1 MRQLALIGLVASL
14 LLGGVAVLETSESVS
29 SRRDKQDR
37 LLQAAVSNEVALI
50 SGSQR
55 QTATALSLM
64 FVNPAVAQLLSGRKV
79 APGARATDVADTAAS
94 LAAIQRS
101 SLTALSAACLDNDQ
115 GRQLACAPNAR
126 AAVFPL
132 VLGRQFAAIASGS
145 AGGGGSRVFVSPV
158 TGRPSVAFVAPIR
171 AGGRTLG
178 FVHLDMAILTARGS
192 DLLVEGGTPNV
203 HIQLGSYTSGR
214 VSLGAPAVGLHAGAP
229 TRTLTVG
236 GGALG
241 EHPQSTLDAGHRAM
255 VAVLPMAVGGTHAG
269 LAVLASES
277 RPDPD
282 FLNAWS
288 VELLTVLA
296 TAILALLCSIAG
308 LVVSNRRVIRE
319 LTTDE
324 LTGLRNRRAL
334 LEDLPRVCQR
344 ASEELPAYVWF
355 FDLNG
360 FKNYND
366 SFGHI
371 AGDSLLSRLGGRLRE
386 AVGRHGTV
394 YRLGGDEFCA
404 LIAAP
409 VADPHALFLEARE
422 ALSEQ
427 GGAFT
432 VTCAAGAVEI
442 PREASEPM
450 HALRLADQH
459 MYREKATSHGGAA
472 ELITAVLHAAL
483 AQRHPD
489 LGEHSDDVAGDVEL
503 LARAVGLEDEAI
515 GLVVKAGDL
524 HDVGKLGIPDEILAK
539 PGPLNDE
546 EWQFMMQ
553 HTLMGESIIAAAG
566 PSLDRIGPLV
576 RASHERWDGGGYPD
590 GLLEEEIPLGA
601 RIITICDSFHAM
613 LDERVY
619 KRAMSLEDA
628 LRELRRCAGT
638 QFDPNLVEVFCRLVS
653 ERAERAVAHAAA
665 PTAAPVRAGRRAPA
679 APRPA
684 TDRPRAARP
693 PAGRPRSSAAAG
705 SPPADR

>member
-1 MRQLALIGLVASL
+1 MRQLALIGLVVSL

-29 SRRDKQDR
+29 SRRNKQDR

-64 FVNPAVAQLLSGRKV
+64 LVNPAVAQLLSGREL
-79 APGARATDVADTAAS
+79 AAGAHRADVTDATAS

-101 SLTALSAACLDNDQ
+101 SLVALTAACLDNDR
-115 GRQLACAPNAR
+115 GRQLACSPNAR
-126 AAVFPL
+126 TAVFPPA
-132 VLGRQFAAIASGS
+132 LGRQFAAIANGS
-145 AGGGGSRVFVSPV
+145 AGGGGSRPFVSPV
-158 TGRPSVAFVAPIR
+158 TGQPSVAFVAPIR
-171 AGGRTLG
+171 ARGRTLG
-178 FVHLDMAILTARGS
+178 LVHLDMATLTARGAG
-192 DLLVEGGTPNV
+192 LLVEGGTPNV
-203 HIQLGSYTSGR
+203 HIQLGSYARGKISVAAPTAGGR
-214 VSLGAPAVGLHAGAP
+214 AGAP
-229 TRTLTVG
+229 TRTLSVG
-236 GGALG
+236 ATAPG

-255 VAVLPMAVGGTHAG
+255 VAVLPMAVGGTHHG
-269 LAVLASES
+269 LAVIASES

-288 VELLTVLA
+288 AELLTVLG
-296 TAILALLCSIAG
+296 TAILGLLCSIAG
-308 LVVSNRRVIRE
+308 LAVSNRRVVRE
-319 LTTDE
+319 LTTDD

-344 ASEELPAYVWF
+344 ASEERPAYLWF

-366 SFGHI
+366 SFGHL
-371 AGDSLLSRLGGRLRE
+371 AGDSLLARLGGRLRE
-386 AVGRHGTV
+386 VLSPHGAV

-404 LIAAP
+404 LIATT
-409 VADPHALFLEARE
+409 VENPHALFLQARD

-442 PREASEPM
+442 PRETSEPM

-459 MYREKATSHGGAA
+459 MYREKATCHGGAA

-503 LARAVGLEDEAI
+503 LARTIGLEEEAI

-539 PGPLNDE
+539 PGPLSDE
-546 EWQFMMQ
+546 EWQFMKQ
-553 HTLMGESIIAAAG
+553 HTIMGESIIAAAG

-576 RASHERWDGGGYPD
+576 RASHERWDGRGYPD
-590 GLLEEEIPLGA
+590 GLAEEAIPLGA
-601 RIITICDSFHAM
+601 RIITICDSFRAM

-628 LRELRRCAGT
+628 LCELRRCAGT
-638 QFDPNLVEVFCRLVS
+638 QFDPHLVEVFCRLVS
-653 ERAERAVAHAAA
+653 ERSS
-665 PTAAPVRAGRRAPA
+665 PQPPA
-679 APRPA
+679 
-684 TDRPRAARP
+684 AARP
-693 PAGRPRSSAAAG
+693 GSLDSLPSGRLRRALPTA
-705 SPPADR
+705 

>member
-1 MRQLALIGLVASL
+1 MRRLALLGLVVSL
-14 LLGGVAVLETSESVS
+14 LLGGVAVLQTSESVS
-29 SRRDKQDR
+29 ARRDKQDR

-64 FVNPAVAQLLSGRKV
+64 LVNPAVAQLLNGREV
-79 APGARATDVADTAAS
+79 PAGAHRTDVTDTTAS
-94 LAAIQRS
+94 LAAVQRS
-101 SLTALSAACLDNDQ
+101 SLVSLTAACLDNDQ
-115 GRQLACAPNAR
+115 GRQLACSPSTR

-132 VLGRQFAAIASGS
+132 ALGRQFAAIANGS
-145 AGGGGSRVFVSPV
+145 AAGGGSRPFISPV
-158 TGRPSVAFVAPIR
+158 SGQRSVAFVEPIR
-171 AGGRTLG
+171 AHGKTLG
-178 FVHLDMAILTARGS
+178 LVHLDMGILTTRGS
-192 DLLVEGGTPNV
+192 SLFVEGGTPDV
-203 HIQLGSYTSGR
+203 HIQMGSYAHGKI
-214 VSLGAPAVGLHAGAP
+214 SLGASSGGPSAREGASARTIAVPGDP
-229 TRTLTVG
+229 
-236 GGALG
+236 LG
-241 EHPQSTLDAGHRAM
+241 PHPQSTLDEGHRAM
-255 VAVLPMAVGGTHAG
+255 VAVLPMGVGGTHQN
-269 LAVLASES
+269 LAVVASES

-288 VELLTVLA
+288 AELLTVLA
-296 TAILALLCSIAG
+296 TAILVLLCSIAG
-308 LVVSNRRVIRE
+308 LVVSNRRVVRE
-319 LTTDE
+319 LTTDD

-334 LEDLPRVCQR
+334 IEDLPRVCQR
-344 ASEELPAYVWF
+344 ASEQRPAYVWF

-371 AGDSLLSRLGGRLRE
+371 AGDSLLSRLGARLRE
-386 AVGRHGTV
+386 VLSPHGTV

-404 LIAAP
+404 LITHAE
-409 VADPHALFLEARE
+409 DPHALFLRARD

-442 PREASEPM
+442 PRETSEPM

-503 LARAVGLEDEAI
+503 LARTIGLDEEAI
-515 GLVVKAGDL
+515 GLIVKAGDL

-546 EWQFMMQ
+546 EWQFMKQ

-576 RASHERWDGGGYPD
+576 RASHERWDGRGYPD
-590 GLLEEEIPLGA
+590 GLAEEEIPLGA

-619 KRAMSLEDA
+619 KRAMSLQDA
-628 LRELRRCAGT
+628 LSELRRCAGT
-638 QFDPNLVEVFCRLVS
+638 QFDPQLVEVFCRLVS
-653 ERAERAVAHAAA
+653 ERTDPRAPLALRPDSLDRVHTDARRRAL
-665 PTAAPVRAGRRAPA
+665 PTA
-679 APRPA
+679 
-684 TDRPRAARP
+684 
-693 PAGRPRSSAAAG
+693 
-705 SPPADR
+705 